1 MTARDRAI
9 VARWRARLAAR
20 RRLLAAARRRHEWR
34 PTAQSLALIE
44 RRKAQVAEA
53 ERVIAR
59 RRAGTPRIL
68 DLGVTV
74 EDRFGRLGEIER
86 TIGHCTAGPR
96 DRSDA
101 DALRM
106 WRQYHTDHASRG
118 WGGIGYH
125 YGIASSGSIV
135 LLRPIAMKGA
145 HTAGRNTGSVGVVVH
160 GSIGERMTPAQRA
173 ALTWLYDHAHTAA
186 MPQQHRAPRSL
197 RGVTHGVHRDYTATA
212 CPDAYAHD
220 YKAA

>member
-20 RRLLAAARRRHEWR
+20 RRLLAAARGRHEWR

-53 ERVIAR
+53 ERVITR
-59 RRAGTPRIL
+59 RGAPRIVP
-68 DLGVTV
+68 LGVTV
-74 EDRFGRLGEIER
+74 EERFGLLGAIER
-86 TIGHCTAGPR
+86 TIGHYTAGPR
-96 DRSDA
+96 DRSDKH
-101 DALRM
+101 ALRL
-106 WRQYHTDHASRG
+106 WRQIHTDHASRG
-118 WGGIGYH
+118 SGGIAYH
-125 YGIASSGSIV
+125 YGITSAGSIV
-135 LLRPIAMKGA
+135 LLRPIALKGA
-145 HTAGRNTGSVGVVVH
+145 HTALNNTGSVGIVVH
-160 GSIGERMTPAQRA
+160 GSIGQRMTPAQRR

-212 CPDAYAHD
+212 CPDTYAHD